1 MEQDELLRFRSYLR
15 KLERQVVRSLKE
27 QTSCCG
33 VTMAQ
38 CHVLLEIGEH
48 ETIGNSE
55 LSGRLG
61 LDPSTL
67 SRTVDG
73 LVQAGLLERRQD
85 PGDRRACLL
94 LLTARGVE
102 IIREID
108 SHCNRFYAEIL
119 KEVPRE
125 KQDLLLQALACL
137 VDVLGAKT
145 ECLSRKATLN
155 SISRLKNE
163 N

>member
-1 MEQDELLRFRSYLR
+1 MEKDELVKFRSYLR

-38 CHVLLEIGEH
+38 CHVLLEIGGQES
-48 ETIGNSE
+48 IGNSE

-94 LLTARGVE
+94 LPTARGVE
-102 IIREID
+102 TIREID

-125 KQDLLLQALACL
+125 KQDLLMQALAYL
-137 VDVLGAKT
+137 VDVLGAHKKECRLLETNT
-145 ECLSRKATLN
+145 EFNVEVEK
-155 SISRLKNE
+155 
-163 N
+163 